1 MAKLI
6 AFDEAARRALE
17 RGLNQLA
24 DAVRVTLGPGGRNV
38 VIDRGYTAPLITND
52 GVTIAREMQL
62 EDPHEQL
69 GADLVKEVANK
80 TDETA
85 GDGTTTATVLGWS
98 MVRQGLRNVAAGA
111 NPIELRIGMQD
122 ALAIVLDSLKSVTVQ
137 VETQDQIA
145 QVATISAA
153 DEEIGSMIA
162 EAMAKVGRE
171 GTITVDES
179 NSFGIELEIV
189 EGIQFRSGYVSQQF
203 VHDPET
209 VEVVLEDPCILVSET
224 RISAVRDLIPTLETV
239 SRVGRPLVIIA
250 DRVEGDALAML
261 MVNQSR
267 GMIKS
272 VVIQPGGSGESKFAM
287 LRDIAILVGA
297 KVISEEIGLR
307 PHNVSIDLLGRARK
321 VVVTRD
327 DTTIVDG
334 KGYEAY
340 VNEYIGRLK
349 VQLDQAE
356 EHEREMLKERL
367 ARLSGG
373 MALIKVGAPTALE
386 LEQIKHK
393 VVDAVST
400 TKAAVADGVVPGGG
414 VALLRAQKGLLAWLN
429 GTPGPRRPK
438 PALPPSPAFGS
449 DVATGAR
456 IVARALEEPLRQIAS
471 NAGMEPGV
479 VVELVREM
487 EGSIGLN
494 AATGEYEDLITA
506 GVIDAAK
513 VTRSALQNAVS
524 IAALFLTTEVL
535 VADDPDSHLYEHED
549 GGHGDYP
556 SGDNMAME

>member
-1 MAKLI
+1 
-6 AFDEAARRALE
+6 
-17 RGLNQLA
+17 
-24 DAVRVTLGPGGRNV
+24 
-38 VIDRGYTAPLITND
+38 
-52 GVTIAREMQL
+52 
-62 EDPHEQL
+62 
-69 GADLVKEVANK
+69 
-80 TDETA
+80 
-85 GDGTTTATVLGWS
+85 

-111 NPIELRIGMQD
+111 NPMELRTGMQD
-122 ALAIVLDSLKSVTVQ
+122 ALAIVIDSLKGVTVQ
-137 VETQDQIA
+137 IETQDQIA

-153 DEEIGSMIA
+153 DEEIGAMIA

-224 RISAVRDLIPTLETV
+224 KISAVRDLIPTLETV

-261 MVNQSR
+261 MANQSR

-272 VVIQPGGSGESKFAM
+272 VVVQPGGSGESKFAM

-334 KGYEAY
+334 KGYEVY

-356 EHEREMLKERL
+356 EHELDLLKERL

-414 VALLRAQKGLLAWLN
+414 VALLRAQKGLLAWLQ
-429 GTPGPRRPK
+429 GTPEPRRPK
-438 PALPPSPAFGS
+438 PALPPSPSFGS

-487 EGSIGLN
+487 EGSVGLN
-494 AATGEYEDLITA
+494 AATGEYEDLIAA

-535 VADDPDSHLYEHED
+535 VADDPDTHLYEHND
-549 GGHGDYP
+549 GGHGEYP

>member
-1 MAKLI
+1 
-6 AFDEAARRALE
+6 
-17 RGLNQLA
+17 
-24 DAVRVTLGPGGRNV
+24 
-38 VIDRGYTAPLITND
+38 LITND

-111 NPIELRIGMQD
+111 NPMALRTGMQD
-122 ALAIVLDSLKSVTVQ
+122 ALAIVLDSLKGVTVQ

-179 NSFGIELEIV
+179 NTFGIELEIV

-224 RISAVRDLIPTLETV
+224 RISAARDLIPTLETV

-272 VVIQPGGSGESKFAM
+272 VVVQPGGSGESKFAM

-356 EHEREMLKERL
+356 EHERDLLKERL

-414 VALLRAQKGLLAWLN
+414 VALLRAQKGLLAWLKAS
-429 GTPGPRRPK
+429 PEPRRPK
-438 PALPPSPAFGS
+438 PALPPSPSFGS
-449 DVATGAR
+449 DIATGAR

-487 EGSIGLN
+487 EGSMGLN
-494 AATGEYEDLITA
+494 AATGEYEDLIAA

-535 VADDPDSHLYEHED
+535 VADDPDTHLYEHEG
-549 GGHGDYP
+549 GGHGEYP

>member
-80 TDETA
+80 TDEIA

-111 NPIELRIGMQD
+111 NPMELRTGMQD
-122 ALAIVLDSLKSVTVQ
+122 ALAIVLDSLKGVTVQ

-162 EAMAKVGRE
+162 EAMAKVGRD

-209 VEVVLEDPCILVSET
+209 VEVVLEDPCILVCET
-224 RISAVRDLIPTLETV
+224 KISAVRDLIPTLETV

-261 MVNQSR
+261 MANQSR

-272 VVIQPGGSGESKFAM
+272 VVVQPGGSGESKFAM

-414 VALLRAQKGLLAWLN
+414 VALLRAQKGLLAWLK

-438 PALPPSPAFGS
+438 PALPPSPSFGS

-487 EGSIGLN
+487 EGSMGLN
-494 AATGEYEDLITA
+494 AANGEYEDLIAA

-535 VADDPDSHLYEHED
+535 VADDPDSHLYEHEGD
-549 GGHGDYP
+549 GHGEYP